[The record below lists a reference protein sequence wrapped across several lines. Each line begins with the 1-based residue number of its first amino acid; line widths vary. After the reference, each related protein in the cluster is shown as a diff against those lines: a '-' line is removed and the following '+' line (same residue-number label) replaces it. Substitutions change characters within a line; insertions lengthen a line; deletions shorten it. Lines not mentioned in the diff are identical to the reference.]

1 MITTRTT
8 DITWLSEADQA
19 WPPLEDARELKLQE
33 MMVDGK
39 TMPDYKHC
47 ISPVRTMRYWRDQ
60 NAAEEFA
67 SFITSQ
73 CEIYSISLVS
83 IEFADGT
90 WTE

>member
-8 DITWLSEADQA
+8 DITWLSEADQK
-19 WPPLEDARELKLQE
+19 WPPLDNARELKLQE
-33 MMVDGK
+33 MQEDGK
-39 TMPDYKHC
+39 TMSAYSHR
-47 ISPVRTMRYWRDQ
+47 ISPVRTMRYWKDQ